1 MGRVL
6 VLNLG
11 LILGTINSAKS
22 DSLAQAKSKTLNT
35 KQGESTIEEIKEI

>member
-1 MGRVL
+1 MGRVF

-11 LILGTINSAKS
+11 LILGTINFAKS
-22 DSLAQAKSKTLNT
+22 NSLAQAKSKTQST